1 MVDFGGWDMPIQ
13 YQSLIEEHHAV
24 RQNSGVFDVSH
35 MNIVDVDGPDAKAWL
50 QRLLANDV
58 AKLMENGQAL
68 YSAMLNEQGGVVDDV
83 IVYRLAQGYRI
94 VANCAT
100 RDKDM
105 AWMQDTAQG
114 FEVNLKQRDDL
125 SLLAVHGPEAI
136 DRVCA
141 LLTPDLAQQVG
152 ALGNF
157 RGLEA
162 GAWFIARTGY
172 TGERGLEVLL
182 PNSEAP
188 AFWDK
193 LLASGVKPIGL
204 GAR

>member
-1 MVDFGGWDMPIQ
+1 
-13 YQSLIEEHHAV
+13 
-24 RQNSGVFDVSH
+24 
-35 MNIVDVDGPDAKAWL
+35 
-50 QRLLANDV
+50 
-58 AKLMENGQAL
+58 
-68 YSAMLNEQGGVVDDV
+68 
-83 IVYRLAQGYRI
+83 
-94 VANCAT
+94 
-100 RDKDM
+100 
-105 AWMQDTAQG
+105 
-114 FEVNLKQRDDL
+114 
-125 SLLAVHGPEAI
+125 
-136 DRVCA
+136 
-141 LLTPDLAQQVG
+141 PDLAQQVG

-204 GAR
+204 GARDTLRLEAGMNLYGHDMDDNTSPLSANMVQTIAWEPESRDFIGRAAVEEHRRQQAQG